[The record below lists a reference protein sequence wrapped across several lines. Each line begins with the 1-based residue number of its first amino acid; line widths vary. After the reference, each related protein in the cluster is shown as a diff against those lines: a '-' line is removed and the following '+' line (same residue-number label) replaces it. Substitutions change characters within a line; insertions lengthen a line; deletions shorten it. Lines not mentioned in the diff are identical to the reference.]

1 MICRTC
7 GEDYEADQVAVC
19 PYCGAA
25 NPLSSLRG
33 AAADEVEEL
42 GPLVM
47 VAEARGDGDL
57 ERMRAALDQA
67 GIPLL
72 VQRRSLVES
81 FGLIA
86 LIRPEH
92 ERVECHEILVP
103 EQLVERAAEVLV
115 ALAQGEP

>member
-7 GEDYEADQVAVC
+7 GEDYEADQVAAC

-33 AAADEVEEL
+33 TAADEVEEL

-47 VAEARGDGDL
+47 VAEARGDEDL
-57 ERMRAALDQA
+57 ERMRAALEEE

-72 VQRRSLVES
+72 VQRRNVAES
-81 FGLIA
+81 IGLLA
-86 LIRPEH
+86 MLPEN
-92 ERVECHEILVP
+92 P
-103 EQLVERAAEVLV
+103 RARRAS
-115 ALAQGEP
+115 